1 MFISSSWICCWRLLI
16 GMPGAV
22 AVVVSRSA
30 IVQEGGGEIPA
41 GVPIEVGTINSS
53 KFIVSSGWVV
63 LIV

>member
-16 GMPGAV
+16 GMLGAV
-22 AVVVSRSA
+22 AVEFSRSA
-30 IVQEGGGEIPA
+30 IVQEGVGEMPA

-53 KFIVSSGWVV
+53 KFMVSSAWVV